1 MLFDQAMGP
10 SFEILNFIII
20 IMLESTN
27 PFNDPEF
34 KKQILAKEGR
44 IKDDDID
51 SCDVEEV
58 AVDPESQ
65 KSLDFKGIIAAQPPI
80 PKTVK
85 NLIADASA
93 LALNEK
99 EQKVQEMNVALNNIF
114 TEYNKTYGTDLVI
127 DFNSLSNTL
136 VNVSDPEK
144 RRTLELYV
152 SEILKSTRPVLLLHL
167 IAKLKLAIE
176 YVTAPERMFDQN
188 QLSLPDLFLVIDKLI
203 SYIQNLEEIVK
214 TSAVKDSDKLLEK
227 MAQDKNDPNLKSD
240 ESKKAVDEFMKLFNK
255 EHGIGQ

>member
-1 MLFDQAMGP
+1 M
-10 SFEILNFIII
+10 
-20 IMLESTN
+20 ESTN

-34 KKQILAKEGR
+34 KKQILAKEG
-44 IKDDDID
+44 KLKEDAD
-51 SCDVEEV
+51 SCEVEEV
-58 AVDPESQ
+58 EVDSSSPEA
-65 KSLDFKGIIAAQPPI
+65 LDFKGIIAAQPAI

-99 EQKVQEMNVALNNIF
+99 EKKVQEMNVALNNVF
-114 TEYNKTYGTDLVI
+114 TEYNKTYGTDLYI
-127 DFNSLSNTL
+127 DFNSLSNTM
-136 VNVSDPEK
+136 VNVADPEK

-152 SEILKSTRPVLLLHL
+152 SEVFKSIRPVLLLHL
-167 IAKLKLAIE
+167 IAKLQIAIE

-214 TSAVKDSDKLLEK
+214 TTAVKDSDKLLEK
-227 MAQDKNDPNLKSD
+227 MAQEKGDVNLKSD
-240 ESKKAVDEFMKLFNK
+240 ESKKAVDEFMKLFNQ